1 MPLARESASRLSG
14 LNLFGIEG
22 GWYGVFLYAWRR
34 GLCDLRASSSS
45 SRFVVVVLA
54 FLVRVFPHLGHL
66 VGRGRYVQ
74 DSPLQRQAEFAA
86 HALQA
91 FSLQQLRECIDKSK
105 PLGDDAATTR
115 PSWKSSVKQVTP
127 ALTDKNTELWTKLER
142 RLFRLESSVGDDAAC
157 VRNISSFETL
167 GGCVHLVSGSG
178 VSTVCGWKFE
188 ERAHMRLARE
198 TALRLPAAQRCE
210 VCWVSNVVALDIVA
224 SSSRSSSSSSGSSSR
239 DPNGTQ

>member
-1 MPLARESASRLSG
+1 MCRVVGAVWLYSTLRELYLVQLFARWGSQA
-14 LNLFGIEG
+14 I
-22 GWYGVFLYAWRR
+22 A
-34 GLCDLRASSSS
+34 
-45 SRFVVVVLA
+45 
-54 FLVRVFPHLGHL
+54 
-66 VGRGRYVQ
+66 RYVQ

-105 PLGDDAATTR
+105 PLGDDAVTTR
-115 PSWKSSVKQVTP
+115 PSWKSSVKQVMP
-127 ALTDKNTELWTKLER
+127 ALTDKNTELWTTLER

-157 VRNISSFETL
+157 VRNISSFKTL

-210 VCWVSNVVALDIVA
+210 VCWVSNVAALDTVA
-224 SSSRSSSSSSGSSSR
+224 SSSSSSSSSSGSSSR
-239 DPNGTQ
+239 DSNGTQ